1 MCVSAGGVHTMCWN
15 VIRQLH
21 VGCMLMCVQA
31 IEEFTG
37 GVSSKELQLVKV
49 EGGYHEMLMGDE
61 RIGSADGIMAWM
73 RQRLDKPWQQLQD
86 DDAQQQQQQEGAG
99 SAASE
104 HVSKL

>member
-1 MCVSAGGVHTMCWN
+1 
-15 VIRQLH
+15 LYPP
-21 VGCMLMCVQA
+21 QA

-73 RQRLDKPWQQLQD
+73 KQRLQRPWQQQD
-86 DDAQQQQQQEGAG
+86 QQEEVQQADGAVVPV
-99 SAASE
+99 AE

>member
-1 MCVSAGGVHTMCWN
+1 MHLCF
-15 VIRQLH
+15 L
-21 VGCMLMCVQA
+21 QA

-73 RQRLDKPWQQLQD
+73 RQRLVQPWQQEQQEA
-86 DDAQQQQQQEGAG
+86 AQQQQQAEGAG
-99 SAASE
+99 GAAPE

>member
-1 MCVSAGGVHTMCWN
+1 MWVC
-15 VIRQLH
+15 L
-21 VGCMLMCVQA
+21 QA

-73 RQRLDKPWQQLQD
+73 RQRLDKPWQQE
-86 DDAQQQQQQEGAG
+86 QQQQEGEEQQQQEGAG
-99 SAASE
+99 SAAPE